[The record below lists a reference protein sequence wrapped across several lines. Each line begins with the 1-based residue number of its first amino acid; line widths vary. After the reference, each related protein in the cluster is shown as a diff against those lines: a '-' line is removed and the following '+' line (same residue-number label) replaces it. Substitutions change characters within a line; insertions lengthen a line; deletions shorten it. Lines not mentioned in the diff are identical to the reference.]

1 MPGDGCLVAW
11 VIDRGKPL
19 ARAVGPVVAEPGP
32 SAACVLLHD
41 ETVGHRAFVDHADL
55 CAVAG
60 DVERDIYLAALVL
73 RGNTSAVHVD
83 RTHRKAINE
92 VEAYSLQ
99 TGGAPQRHHDIAV
112 DVGARVGQFE
122 GDVIV
127 ERVDA
132 RLIRGRRGNARCL
145 CAGRA
150 REGDGAEA
158 CGTKANAHA
167 GSYLKSRA
175 TRVRIVI
182 SARAHYGYCSLP
194 QRAQRTPRTTVL

>member
-112 DVGARVGQFE
+112 DVGAVSGSSTGMSYSSASMPGLYG
-122 GDVIV
+122 GDPAMLGV
-127 ERVDA
+127 
-132 RLIRGRRGNARCL
+132 C
-145 CAGRA
+145 
-150 REGDGAEA
+150 
-158 CGTKANAHA
+158 
-167 GSYLKSRA
+167 SRA
-175 TRVRIVI
+175 WLLT
-182 SARAHYGYCSLP
+182 AT
-194 QRAQRTPRTTVL
+194 AQSHAE